1 MKKIARTP
9 EIDALFITLMMYSKA
24 GPVVTDISQDRAE
37 RATAVTLAKLEK
49 LGLDREQV
57 NVLYP
62 EWQTEMRGRFRT
74 GNPLPTDTVNLFFR
88 RLAPNS
94 AALPL
99 KVEFDDHL
107 LHSLSRTNP

>member
-1 MKKIARTP
+1 THRRKMLMKKIARTP

-37 RATAVTLAKLEK
+37 RATAATLAKLEK

-57 NVLYP
+57 NVLYR

-74 GNPLPTDTVNLFFR
+74 GNPLPTET
-88 RLAPNS
+88 A
-94 AALPL
+94 
-99 KVEFDDHL
+99 
-107 LHSLSRTNP
+107 